1 MKQKPVLLL
10 IFLISLLFVGCGN
23 DTIDDYNDV
32 SFDLTDQN
40 GEPITFPD
48 DFKGQPAVLG
58 FVYTNCPDIC
68 SFITA
73 NLYKIWTEM
82 DQPDDIYFVLATFDP
97 ERDTPDAL
105 KNYAEAFSMDQ
116 PPFRFLTGSADEVD
130 AFMARVGVRSQ
141 VSYTRESE
149 DGNELYFLNHSDKIL
164 LIDENSRLIMEY
176 GGSMTPV
183 NIIVEDLKRL

>member
-1 MKQKPVLLL
+1 
-10 IFLISLLFVGCGN
+10 
-23 DTIDDYNDV
+23 
-32 SFDLTDQN
+32 
-40 GEPITFPD
+40 
-48 DFKGQPAVLG
+48 
-58 FVYTNCPDIC
+58 
-68 SFITA
+68 
-73 NLYKIWTEM
+73 M

-97 ERDTPDAL
+97 ERDTPDVL
-105 KNYAEAFSMDQ
+105 KNYAEAFNMDR

-141 VSYTRESE
+141 VSYTRETE
-149 DGNELYFLNHSDKIL
+149 DGNELYFLNHSDKML